1 VAGACIATL
10 LITACGATTA
20 TVTPSSTAAAP
31 SQTAA
36 PRPFTGTQFRANI
49 PAGWQDET
57 TNQSAVAA
65 LGDSGTVLMLLSSPD
80 QGAIVART
88 TPQPVA
94 DDQLAQYLTGITPF
108 GATVVS
114 QAEPVDIDGV
124 SGVVVTFVVTPSSGA
139 AHEYEDMV
147 VNQAGNTDEISL
159 STIEADFA
167 QDGTALQEVLD
178 SWTWA

>member
-1 VAGACIATL
+1 VAAACVATL

-31 SQTAA
+31 SGTAA
-36 PRPFTGTQFRANI
+36 PRPFAGTQFRTNI

-57 TNQSAVAA
+57 TNQSAIAA
-65 LGDSGTVLMLLSSPD
+65 LGGSGTVLMLLSAPD
-80 QGAIVART
+80 QGLITART

-94 DDQLAQYLTGITPF
+94 DDQLAQFLAGITPF
-108 GATVVS
+108 GATVVH

-124 SGVVVTFVVTPSSGA
+124 SGIVVTIAVTPSTGVA
-139 AHEYEDMV
+139 LEYEDMV
-147 VNQAGNTDEISL
+147 INQAGNTYEIAL
-159 STIEADFA
+159 TTTQPNFA
-167 QDGTALQEVLD
+167 QDSGGLQEVLN